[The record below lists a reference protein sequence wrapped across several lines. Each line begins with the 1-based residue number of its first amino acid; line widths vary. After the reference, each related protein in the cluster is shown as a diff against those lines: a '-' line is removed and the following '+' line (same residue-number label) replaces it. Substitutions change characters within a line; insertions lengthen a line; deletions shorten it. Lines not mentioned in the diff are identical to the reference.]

1 MIFLLL
7 MSALLLATTPV
18 DAVSKISLHKS
29 RRNTQY
35 RRSKGGHQPFLC
47 QPIASDSIGAG
58 EVQISTPEAK
68 NPIELLQG
76 LNIQKEEERIKTG
89 GKPTVGRSNRS
100 NKTDTVTSTTQQ
112 QEEEQRR
119 QLQQQQSLDR
129 DKYKDKQWSKP
140 TPKTTGLANIYWRA
154 VDVEDLRTHPYFSS
168 LPPSSDVFVT
178 NASEYSLFRQ
188 DSWQWGALHS
198 GRLTTAR
205 AAACIGFYESESAK
219 ILKVPR
225 SLSGHSKAVH
235 AREHLQEQAPE
246 NWDFFE

>member
-1 MIFLLL
+1 MLFLSL

-18 DAVSKISLHKS
+18 DAVSKISLHRS

-47 QPIASDSIGAG
+47 QPIASDSFGAG
-58 EVQISTPEAK
+58 EVQISIPETKK
-68 NPIELLQG
+68 NPIELLQD
-76 LNIQKEEERIKTG
+76 LNSQKEGERIKAG
-89 GKPTVGRSNRS
+89 GKPNAGRSNRS
-100 NKTDTVTSTTQQ
+100 NVSKNDAVTSTTQQ
-112 QEEEQRR
+112 QEEEQRK

-140 TPKTTGLANIYWRA
+140 TPKTNSLANIYWRA
-154 VDVEDLRTHPYFSS
+154 VDVEDLRTHPYFNS
-168 LPPSSDVFVT
+168 LPLPSDVFVK

-205 AAACIGFYESESAK
+205 AAACIGDDDDDNLDLTIK
-219 ILKVPR
+219 
-225 SLSGHSKAVH
+225 
-235 AREHLQEQAPE
+235 
-246 NWDFFE
+246 